1 MDLGRGRRTA
11 AEEEEAEGHQ
21 AEEEA
26 GGGLGPLQLAVA
38 SLWPVAGAA
47 EGGGHRLDAEY
58 LTLTLVCFQ
67 ISRVDLNLPLKTHK
81 PH

>member
-58 LTLTLVCFQ
+58 LTLTLVCF
-67 ISRVDLNLPLKTHK
+67 HG
-81 PH
+81 

>member
-1 MDLGRGRRTA
+1 MKEKEEEA
-11 AEEEEAEGHQ
+11 AAAAAEEEEEEAEGHQ
-21 AEEEA
+21 AEAEA

-58 LTLTLVCFQ
+58 LTLTLVCF
-67 ISRVDLNLPLKTHK
+67 HG
-81 PH
+81 